1 MYLAKCTLTIC
12 HSPQG
17 VLGRVDIMGHG
28 LSFAEQERVNVWPGS
43 GMFEWLGHDIRGI
56 LLTINEMES
65 QNSGGDGFTDT
76 VVGQGIPA
84 LGQGGMGKGGA
95 GNDTLVVTK

>member
-1 MYLAKCTLTIC
+1 MYLVKCILTIC

-17 VLGRVDIMGHG
+17 VLGRVDITGHG
-28 LSFAEQERVNVWPGS
+28 LSFAEEECVNMWPDS
-43 GMFEWLGHDIRGI
+43 GMFKLLGRDFRGI

-65 QNSGGDGFTDT
+65 QNSGGDGLMDT
-76 VVGQGIPA
+76 VVGQGIPT

>member
-1 MYLAKCTLTIC
+1 MTIFN
-12 HSPQG
+12 SPQG
-17 VLGRVDIMGHG
+17 VLGRVDITGHG
-28 LSFAEQERVNVWPGS
+28 LSFAEKERVNVWPGS
-43 GMFEWLGHDIRGI
+43 GIFESLGRDIRGI

-65 QNSGGDGFTDT
+65 QNSGGEGFMDT
-76 VVGQGIPA
+76 LVGQGIPA